1 MEETID
7 RNNALYVGID
17 VHRYEHTA
25 VCTNRFEEEKGS
37 LSFTNTPEGIKKCI
51 DWLETIDD
59 SSLTRIIGIE
69 GSNGNGRLLT
79 SALSGKY
86 SEVYEINP
94 IRTKQR
100 RTFGTR
106 GDKSDAADAGLIVE
120 VLTRKLDEL
129 PKITLQDHS
138 EEMETLGKLVIF
150 HDDLTFQTSRLK
162 NQLHL
167 LFHEIDPEYQSR
179 RGSSFSIKS
188 LEGWVKKCGKKVILS
203 DVKNIRFF
211 MVVEKIRQLKRL
223 IQTVKRV
230 DLEMKLFVNKLKP
243 NLLTFP
249 GVGIRTSGKIIVAAR
264 GIERFRLDT
273 FIKYAG
279 IAPVEKQSG
288 KNKKH
293 KQNKCGN
300 RQLNNA
306 IYTVAL
312 TQLRCHPKA
321 KAYFQKKIAEGK
333 TKKHAI
339 RCLMKRVA
347 CIIYGLLRTGENYGI
362 ISYRNKDCNLGKFYI
377 FRLLR

>member
-1 MEETID
+1 MNKIVD
-7 RNNALYVGID
+7 RNNSLYVGID
-17 VHRYEHTA
+17 IHRYEHTA
-25 VCTNRFEEEKGS
+25 VAANRFEEEKGC
-37 LSFTNTPEGIKKCI
+37 LSFTNTPDGIRKCI
-51 DWLETIDD
+51 DWLNSVEDHN
-59 SSLTRIIGIE
+59 LTRIIGVE
-69 GSNGNGRLLT
+69 GSNGNGKLLT
-79 SALSGKY
+79 SSLAEKY
-86 SEVYEINP
+86 QEIYEINP

-106 GDKSDAADAGLIVE
+106 GDKSDAADARLIVE

-138 EEMETLGKLVIF
+138 IKMSTLERLVIF
-150 HDDLTFQTSRLK
+150 HDDLTFQITRLK

-167 LFHEIDPEYQSR
+167 LFHEVDPKYQSH
-179 RGSSFSIKS
+179 RGSSFSIGK
-188 LEGWVKKCGKKVILS
+188 LDYWLGKYGKKVILS
-203 DVKNIRFF
+203 DPGNIRYY
-211 MVVEKIRQLKRL
+211 MITEKIRQLKRL
-223 IQTVKRV
+223 KKTIKRIDAETKSLV
-230 DLEMKLFVNKLKP
+230 AKIKP

-249 GVGIRTSGKIIVAAR
+249 GVGIVTAGKIINAVK
-264 GIERFRLDT
+264 GIDRFRLDT

-279 IAPVEKQSG
+279 IAPVENQSG

-293 KQNKCGN
+293 KQNKSGN

-321 KAYFQKKIAEGK
+321 KAYFQKKISEGK

-347 CIIYGLLRTGENYGI
+347 CILYGLLRNSENYRG
-362 ISYRNKDCNLGKFYI
+362 
-377 FRLLR
+377 

>member
-1 MEETID
+1 MEEIID

-25 VCTNRFEEEKGS
+25 VCADRFEEEKGS
-37 LSFTNTPEGIKKCI
+37 LSFANTPIGIQQFI
-51 DWLETIDD
+51 NWLSAIGE
-59 SSLTRIIGIE
+59 SNLTKIIGVE
-69 GSNGNGRLLT
+69 GSNGNGRFLT
-79 SALSGKY
+79 ESLSQDY
-86 SEVYEINP
+86 SQIYEINP

-100 RTFGTR
+100 RNFGTR
-106 GDKSDAADAGLIVE
+106 GDKSDAVDARLIIE

-129 PKITLQDHS
+129 PRITIQDRS
-138 EEMETLGKLVIF
+138 KTMTTLEQLVIF
-150 HDDLTFQTSRLK
+150 HEDLIFQITRLK

-167 LFHEIDPEYQSR
+167 LFHEIEPEYQSH
-179 RGSSFSIKS
+179 RGSSFSVRI
-188 LEGWVKKCGKKVILS
+188 LDVWLKKCGKKVILS
-203 DVKNIRFF
+203 DPKHIKYF
-211 MVVEKIRQLKRL
+211 MILEKIRQLRRLKR
-223 IQTVKRV
+223 TSKRV
-230 DLEMKLFVNKLKP
+230 DGEMKLLINQIKP

-249 GVGIRTSGKIIVAAR
+249 GVGIVTAGKIITAVK
-264 GIERFRLDT
+264 GIDRFRLDT

-288 KNKKH
+288 RNKKH

-312 TQLRCHPKA
+312 TQLRGHSKA

-347 CIIYGLLRTGENYGI
+347 CIIYGLLRSRENYRG
-362 ISYRNKDCNLGKFYI
+362 
-377 FRLLR
+377 

>member
-25 VCTNRFEEEKGS
+25 VCANRFEEEKGC
-37 LSFTNTPEGIKKCI
+37 LSFANTPFGIQRCL
-51 DWLETIDD
+51 DWLGSVDD
-59 SSLTRIIGIE
+59 RHLSRIIGVE
-69 GSNGNGRLLT
+69 GSNGNGKLLT
-79 SALSGKY
+79 DFLSREY
-86 SEVYEINP
+86 SQIYEINP

-106 GDKSDAADAGLIVE
+106 GDKSDAADARLIIE

-138 EEMETLGKLVIF
+138 TEMTTLEQLLVF
-150 HDDLTFQTSRLK
+150 HDDLTFQISRLK

-167 LFHEIDPEYQSR
+167 LFHEIEPEYQSR
-179 RGSSFSIKS
+179 RGSSFSIGK
-188 LEGWVKKCGKKVILS
+188 LDYWLKKCGRKVILS
-203 DVKNIRFF
+203 DCQNIRYS
-211 MVVEKIRQLKRL
+211 MIVEKIRQLKRL
-223 IQTVKRV
+223 KKTVKRV
-230 DLEMKLFVNKLKP
+230 DGEMNIFINKIKP

-249 GVGIRTSGKIIVAAR
+249 GTGTTTAAKIITCTK
-264 GIERFRLDT
+264 GIDRFRIDT

-293 KQNKCGN
+293 KQNKSGN

-312 TQLRCHPKA
+312 TQLRCLPKA
-321 KAYFQKKIAEGK
+321 KIYFQKKIAEGK

-347 CIIYGLLRTGENYGI
+347 CIIYGLLRTGSNYRG
-362 ISYRNKDCNLGKFYI
+362 
-377 FRLLR
+377 

>member
-1 MEETID
+1 MEEIID
-7 RNNALYVGID
+7 RNNALYIGID

-25 VCTNRFEEEKGS
+25 VAANRFEEEKGC
-37 LSFTNTPEGIKKCI
+37 LSFPNTPIGINKFI
-51 DWLETIDD
+51 SWVASVDD
-59 SSLTRIIGIE
+59 SGKTRIIGVE

-79 SALSGKY
+79 SSLAGNY
-86 SEVYEINP
+86 PEIYEINP
-94 IRTKQR
+94 VRTKQR
-100 RTFGTR
+100 RTFGTK
-106 GDKSDAADAGLIVE
+106 GDKSDAVDARLIVE

-138 EEMETLGKLVIF
+138 MVMATLEQLVIY
-150 HDDLTFQTSRLK
+150 HDDLTFQITRLK

-167 LFHEIDPEYQSR
+167 LFHEVEPEYQSR
-179 RGSSFSIKS
+179 RGSSFSIKT
-188 LEGWVKKCGKKVILS
+188 LDGWLKKCGKKVIFS
-203 DVKNIRFF
+203 DPRHIRYY
-211 MVVEKIRQLKRL
+211 MVVEKIGQCKRLKR
-223 IQTVKRV
+223 IIKRV
-230 DLEMKLFVNKLKP
+230 DGEMRLFIDKIKP

-249 GVGIRTSGKIIVAAR
+249 GVGVITAGKIIVAVK

-293 KQNKCGN
+293 KQNKTGN

-321 KAYFQKKIAEGK
+321 KEYFQKKISEGK

-339 RCLMKRVA
+339 RCLMKRAA
-347 CIIYGLLRTGENYGI
+347 CIIYGLLRTTENYRITG
-362 ISYRNKDCNLGKFYI
+362 
-377 FRLLR
+377 

>member
-1 MEETID
+1 MEETIN
-7 RNNALYVGID
+7 RNTALYVGID

-25 VCTNRFEEEKGS
+25 VAANRFEEEKGT
-37 LSFTNTPEGIKKCI
+37 LSFENTPSGIRQFI
-51 DWLETIDD
+51 GWLGTIDKPE
-59 SSLTRIIGIE
+59 LTRIIGVE
-69 GSNGNGRLLT
+69 GSNGNGRLLA
-79 SALSGKY
+79 SNLAGNY
-86 SEVYEINP
+86 PEIYEINP
-94 IRTKQR
+94 VRTKQR
-100 RTFGTR
+100 RTFGTS
-106 GDKSDAADAGLIVE
+106 GDKSDAVDARLIVE

-138 EEMETLGKLVIF
+138 STMSTLEALVVF
-150 HDDLTFQTSRLK
+150 HDDCIFQTSRLK

-167 LFHEIDPEYQSR
+167 LFHEIEPEYRSR
-179 RGSSFSIKS
+179 RGSSFSIGS
-188 LEGWVKKCGKKVILS
+188 LDAWLKKCGRKVILS
-203 DVKNIRFF
+203 DPGNIRHF
-211 MVVEKIRQLKRL
+211 MVVEKIRQLRRLKRT
-223 IQTVKRV
+223 IKRI
-230 DLEMKLFVNKLKP
+230 DGEMELFVNKIKP

-249 GVGIRTSGKIIVAAR
+249 GVGIVTAGKIIVAVR

-293 KQNKCGN
+293 KQNKTGN

-312 TQLRCHPKA
+312 TQLRSNSKA
-321 KAYFQKKIAEGK
+321 KTYFQKKIAEGK

-347 CIIYGLLRTGENYGI
+347 CIIYGLLRSNED
-362 ISYRNKDCNLGKFYI
+362 YRG
-377 FRLLR
+377 

>member
-7 RNNALYVGID
+7 RNKALYVGID

-25 VCTNRFEEEKGS
+25 VCANRFEEEKGY
-37 LSFTNTPEGIKKCI
+37 LSFPNTETGIDRFI
-51 DWLETIDD
+51 NWLASIDD
-59 SSLTRIIGIE
+59 SRLTRIIGVE

-79 SALSGKY
+79 SSLAGKY
-86 SEVYEINP
+86 PEIYEINP
-94 IRTKQR
+94 LRTKQR

-106 GDKSDAADAGLIVE
+106 GNKSDTVDARLIVE

-138 EEMETLGKLVIF
+138 EEMETLEQLVIF

-167 LFHEIDPEYQSR
+167 LFHEIDPEYQPR
-179 RGSSFSIKS
+179 RGSSFSVKS
-188 LEGWVKKCGKKVILS
+188 LDDWLKKCGRKVILT
-203 DVKNIRFF
+203 DPKNIRYF
-211 MVVEKIRQLKRL
+211 MAVEKIRQLRRLKRT
-223 IQTVKRV
+223 IKRA
-230 DLEMKLFVNKLKP
+230 DQEMESFVNKIKP

-249 GVGIRTSGKIIVAAR
+249 GVGITTAGKIIVAAR

-293 KQNKCGN
+293 KQNKTGN

-312 TQLRCHPKA
+312 TQLRCHLKA

-339 RCLMKRVA
+339 RCLMKRIA
-347 CIIYGLLRTGENYGI
+347 CILYGLLRTNGNYRG
-362 ISYRNKDCNLGKFYI
+362 
-377 FRLLR
+377 

>member
-1 MEETID
+1 MEEID

-25 VCTNRFEEEKGS
+25 VCANRFEEEKGS
-37 LSFTNTPEGIKKCI
+37 LSFSNTPAGIKQFI
-51 DWLETIDD
+51 LWLGSIGDD
-59 SSLTRIIGIE
+59 KLTRIIGVE
-69 GSNGNGRLLT
+69 GSNGNGRLL
-79 SALSGKY
+79 SSSLVKNY
-86 SEVYEINP
+86 QEVYEINP
-94 IRTKQR
+94 VRTKQR
-100 RTFGTR
+100 RTFGTS
-106 GDKSDAADAGLIVE
+106 GDKSDAVDAKLIVE

-138 EEMETLGKLVIF
+138 QILTALEQLVIY
-150 HDDLTFQTSRLK
+150 HDDLTFQITRLK

-167 LFHEIDPEYQSR
+167 LFHEIEPDYKSR
-179 RGSSFSIKS
+179 RGSSFSIRS
-188 LEGWVKKCGKKVILS
+188 LEGWLKKCGKKVILS
-203 DVKNIRFF
+203 DIKNIRYF
-211 MVVEKIRQLKRL
+211 MVLEKIRQLRRLKRT
-223 IQTVKRV
+223 IKRI
-230 DLEMKLFVNKLKP
+230 DDEMKLFIKRTKP

-249 GVGIRTSGKIIVAAR
+249 GVGITTAGKIITTVR
-264 GIERFRLDT
+264 GIDRFRLDT

-279 IAPVEKQSG
+279 IAPIERQSG

-293 KQNKCGN
+293 KQNKTGN

-321 KAYFQKKIAEGK
+321 KVYFQKKIAEGK

-347 CIIYGLLRTGENYGI
+347 CIIYGLLRTNENYRG
-362 ISYRNKDCNLGKFYI
+362 
-377 FRLLR
+377 

>member
-1 MEETID
+1 MEEID

-25 VCTNRFEEEKGS
+25 VAANRFEEEKGS
-37 LSFTNTPEGIKKCI
+37 LSFENTPIGINQFI
-51 DWLETIDD
+51 SWLETIDD
-59 SSLTRIIGIE
+59 SDKTRIIGVE

-79 SALSGKY
+79 SSIAGNY
-86 SEVYEINP
+86 PEVYEINP

-100 RTFGTR
+100 RTFGTS
-106 GDKSDAADAGLIVE
+106 GDKSDAVDARLIVE
-120 VLTRKLDEL
+120 VLTRKLNEL

-138 EEMETLGKLVIF
+138 AAMTTLEQLVVF
-150 HDDLTFQTSRLK
+150 HDDLTFQITRLK

-167 LFHEIDPEYQSR
+167 LFHEIEPEYKSR
-179 RGSSFSIKS
+179 RGSSFSIRS
-188 LEGWVKKCGKKVILS
+188 LERWLKKCGKKVILS
-203 DVKNIRFF
+203 DIKNIRYF
-211 MVVEKIRQLKRL
+211 MVLEKIRQLRRLKRT
-223 IQTVKRV
+223 IKRI
-230 DLEMKLFVNKLKP
+230 DDEMKLFIKRIKP

-249 GVGIRTSGKIIVAAR
+249 GVGITTAGKIIVAAR

-273 FIKYAG
+273 FVKYAG
-279 IAPVEKQSG
+279 ISPVEKQSG

-293 KQNKCGN
+293 KQNKSGN

-321 KAYFQKKIAEGK
+321 KTYFQKKIAEGK

-347 CIIYGLLRTGENYGI
+347 CIIYGLLRTGENYRG
-362 ISYRNKDCNLGKFYI
+362 
-377 FRLLR
+377 

>member
-1 MEETID
+1 MEEIID

-25 VCTNRFEEEKGS
+25 VAASRFEEEKGC
-37 LSFTNTPEGIKKCI
+37 LSFPNTPTGIKQCI
-51 DWLETIDD
+51 DWLD
-59 SSLTRIIGIE
+59 SFGDSGLTRIIGVE

-79 SALSGKY
+79 ASLADNY
-86 SEVYEINP
+86 SQIYEINP

-100 RTFGTR
+100 RTFGTK
-106 GDKSDAADAGLIVE
+106 GDKSDAVDAKLIVE

-138 EEMETLGKLVIF
+138 TAMATLEQLVIF
-150 HDDLTFQTSRLK
+150 HDDLTYQITRLK

-167 LFHEIDPEYQSR
+167 LFHEIDPEYHSR
-179 RGSSFSIKS
+179 RGSSFGIRV
-188 LEGWVKKCGKKVILS
+188 LDGWLKRCGKKVILS
-203 DVKNIRFF
+203 DSRNVSYF
-211 MVVEKIRQLKRL
+211 MVVDKIRQFRRLKH
-223 IQTVKRV
+223 TMKRV
-230 DLEMKLFVNKLKP
+230 DNEMKSFISKIKP

-249 GVGIRTSGKIIVAAR
+249 GVGFATAGKIITAVK

-279 IAPVEKQSG
+279 IAPVERQSG

-293 KQNKCGN
+293 KQNKSGN

-321 KAYFQKKIAEGK
+321 KIYFQKKIAEGK

-339 RCLMKRVA
+339 RCLMKRIA
-347 CIIYGLLRTGENYGI
+347 CIIYGLLRTGENYRG
-362 ISYRNKDCNLGKFYI
+362 
-377 FRLLR
+377 

>member
-1 MEETID
+1 MEETFD

-25 VCTNRFEEEKGS
+25 VCANRFEEEKGL
-37 LSFTNTPEGIKKCI
+37 LSFTNTPAGIKQCLN
-51 DWLETIDD
+51 WLESVDD
-59 SSLTRIIGIE
+59 NRLTRIIGVE

-79 SALSGKY
+79 DYLSRKY
-86 SEVYEINP
+86 SEIYEINP
-94 IRTKQR
+94 LRTKQR
-100 RTFGTR
+100 RTFGTS
-106 GDKSDAADAGLIVE
+106 GDKSDATDARLIIE

-138 EEMETLGKLVIF
+138 MEMFTLEQLVIF
-150 HDDLTFQTSRLK
+150 HDDLTFQITRLK

-167 LFHEIDPEYQSR
+167 LFHEVDSGYQSR
-179 RGSSFSIKS
+179 RGSSFSLGK
-188 LEGWVKKCGKKVILS
+188 LEYWLKKCGKKVILS
-203 DVKNIRFF
+203 DSGKIKYF
-211 MVVEKIRQLKRL
+211 MIAEKIRQLKRL
-223 IQTVKRV
+223 KKTSRRI
-230 DLEMKLFVNKLKP
+230 DSEMNLFVNKIKP

-249 GVGIRTSGKIIVAAR
+249 GVGITTAAKIITATR
-264 GIERFRLDT
+264 GITRFRIDT

-293 KQNKCGN
+293 KQNKSGN

-321 KAYFQKKIAEGK
+321 KQYFQKKIAEGK

-339 RCLMKRVA
+339 RCLSKRIA
-347 CIIYGLLRTGENYGI
+347 CILYGLLRGRENYRG
-362 ISYRNKDCNLGKFYI
+362 
-377 FRLLR
+377 

>member
-7 RNNALYVGID
+7 RNNALYIGID
-17 VHRYEHTA
+17 IHRYEHTA
-25 VCTNRFEEEKGS
+25 VAANRFEEEKGS
-37 LSFTNTPEGIKKCI
+37 LSFANTPIGVKQCI
-51 DWLETIDD
+51 DWLD
-59 SSLTRIIGIE
+59 SIADPHLARIIGVE

-79 SALSGKY
+79 SSLTGKY
-86 SEVYEINP
+86 PEVYEINP
-94 IRTKQR
+94 VRTKQR

-106 GDKSDAADAGLIVE
+106 GDKSDEVDARLIVE

-138 EEMETLGKLVIF
+138 SAMSTLETLVVF
-150 HDDLTFQTSRLK
+150 HDDGIFQTSRLK

-167 LFHEIDPEYQSR
+167 LFHEIEPEYRSR
-179 RGSSFSIKS
+179 RGSSFSARS
-188 LEGWVKKCGKKVILS
+188 LDAWLKRCGKKVILS
-203 DVKNIRFF
+203 DSKNIRYF
-211 MVVEKIRQLKRL
+211 MVVEKIRQLRRIKKTIRR
-223 IQTVKRV
+223 I
-230 DLEMKLFVNKLKP
+230 DDEMKLAINKVKP

-249 GVGIRTSGKIIVAAR
+249 GAGITTAGKIITAVK
-264 GIERFRLDT
+264 GIDRFRLDT

-279 IAPVEKQSG
+279 IAPIERQSG

-293 KQNKCGN
+293 KQNKTGN

-321 KAYFQKKIAEGK
+321 REYFQKKIAEGK

-347 CIIYGLLRTGENYGI
+347 CIIYGLLRTGENYRG
-362 ISYRNKDCNLGKFYI
+362 
-377 FRLLR
+377 